1 MSKHTLVKSFA
12 SHRGRD
18 AFSGTPEQV
27 AEYKEI
33 SEALNKEARENWDNP
48 EFHRQVAADLASELD
63 YGFTF
68 ENLFSS
74 YFSTETVGEFDR
86 VVLKERRGLKVYY
99 VARGGHVDETQLRTE
114 QWELPRDTLGFH
126 IREFEDKLRANFAD
140 EIAAVAELGKARLN
154 AEVNRR
160 IFNTLQAAVP
170 SNSPFYADGAGL
182 DKATLDDMIREVK
195 DAIQPNGM
203 GPVPVTIIGRASMV
217 DQISD
222 FPGWLNEAQEEI
234 RTQGRL
240 GVYKGCNIVQ
250 ITNFTDEDGESYIP
264 PNELWVFG
272 GNVGKFAL
280 YGDLRVKTWN
290 EHTVDYQH
298 YRAVKDIG
306 GLVHHPEQA
315 RRFIDTSA

>member
-1 MSKHTLVKSFA
+1 
-12 SHRGRD
+12 
-18 AFSGTPEQV
+18 
-27 AEYKEI
+27 
-33 SEALNKEARENWDNP
+33 
-48 EFHRQVAADLASELD
+48 
-63 YGFTF
+63 
-68 ENLFSS
+68 
-74 YFSTETVGEFDR
+74 
-86 VVLKERRGLKVYY
+86 
-99 VARGGHVDETQLRTE
+99 
-114 QWELPRDTLGFH
+114 
-126 IREFEDKLRANFAD
+126 
-140 EIAAVAELGKARLN
+140 
-154 AEVNRR
+154 
-160 IFNTLQAAVP
+160 
-170 SNSPFYADGAGL
+170 
-182 DKATLDDMIREVK
+182 MIREVK

-234 RTQGRL
+234 RATGRL

-250 ITNFTDEDGESYIP
+250 VTNFTDEDGESYIP
-264 PNELWVFG
+264 ANEMWVTG